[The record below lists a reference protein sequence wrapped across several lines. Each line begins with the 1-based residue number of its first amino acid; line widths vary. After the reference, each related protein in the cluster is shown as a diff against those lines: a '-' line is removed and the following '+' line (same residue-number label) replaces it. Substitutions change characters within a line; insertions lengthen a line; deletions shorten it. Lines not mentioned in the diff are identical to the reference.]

1 MRMDHDN
8 WLTRL
13 LTFTDMHTK
22 KNREVTYRP
31 LLDVCWSAHA
41 FVSDIEEALTLLKAI
56 EEETFIEV
64 KIMIRGLEACQ
75 GNNKGFEALL
85 KSPHANHSLT
95 RSFKWVLALPK
106 LPEIF
111 FDRFNVFD
119 EVARRVGTSRPF
131 YEFGVWNGF
140 SFRHLIH
147 GCKFKKGFGFDT
159 FTGLPEA
166 WGTLQPKGGLSA
178 HGIVP
183 QIEGGEFIVGDFKD
197 TLPKF
202 FSEKKPMAALINF
215 DADLYSSTLCA
226 LTHVQKV
233 IDEKTILIFDEFF
246 DDVDRE
252 WELDEC
258 KALSDFCEKFNFKY
272 EVVMVSFFSKQL
284 AIRLKWK

>member
-1 MRMDHDN
+1 MRMDPNN
-8 WLTRL
+8 WLTGL
-13 LTFTDMHTK
+13 LTSPQMKSK
-22 KNREVTYRP
+22 KNREVSYRP

-41 FVSDIEEALTLLKAI
+41 FASDVGEAIALLKSVEDQA
-56 EEETFIEV
+56 FIEV
-64 KIMIRGLEACQ
+64 KIMISGLEACQ
-75 GNNKGFEALL
+75 GNRKRFEDLL
-85 KSPHANHSLT
+85 KSRLANHPLT

-106 LPEIF
+106 IPKIS

-119 EVARRVGTSRPF
+119 EAVRIVGTSRPF
-131 YEFGVWNGF
+131 YEFGVWNGY
-140 SFRHLIH
+140 SFKYLIN

-166 WGTLQPKGGLSA
+166 WGEVQPKGGLSA
-178 HGIVP
+178 QGIVP
-183 QIEGGEFIVGDFKD
+183 KIEGGEFIVGDFKD

-202 FSEKKPMAALINF
+202 FSEERPKAGLINF

-233 IDEKTILIFDEFF
+233 IDKKTILIFDEFF
-246 DDVDRE
+246 DVIDRE

-258 KALSDFCEKFNFKY
+258 RALKEFCEKFNFKY

-284 AIRLKWK
+284 AIRLL